1 MWGILEIIQDIDINE
16 RIFLNVFFSAVS
28 NILLNVSIEFSISIW
43 CYFNDFF
50 FSISRVG
57 CAFSNVPILLCWI
70 FKILFLIILLLFN
83 NFNHV
88 YYFFILWYYLKFF
101 RVLLLILVHLLTL
114 SHGEFFL
121 CVVDHFSWMFIFS
134 RGCIFF
140 FFFPSESSCLWL
152 GRISTET
159 FSISFCCA
167 RVVSMSFNQFYIIS
181 SGWGSSLTFI
191 VSIFLLCPC
200 ISQDLVLMLHPRL
213 G

>member
-140 FFFPSESSCLWL
+140 FPPIFTGTSTSICQIVSKCLSIKL
-152 GRISTET
+152 
-159 FSISFCCA
+159 FSISPLQYFTNCS
-167 RVVSMSFNQFYIIS
+167 V
-181 SGWGSSLTFI
+181 
-191 VSIFLLCPC
+191 
-200 ISQDLVLMLHPRL
+200 
-213 G
+213 